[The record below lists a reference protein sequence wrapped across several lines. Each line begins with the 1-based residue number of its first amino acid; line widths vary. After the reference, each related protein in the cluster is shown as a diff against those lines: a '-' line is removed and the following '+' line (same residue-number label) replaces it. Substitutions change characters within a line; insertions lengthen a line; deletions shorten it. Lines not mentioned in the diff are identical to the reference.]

1 MINTYSYEHLLWY
14 IKQRG
19 VRRDDRT
26 GIGTLS
32 SFGHNLRYDLTE
44 SFPLITTKKIHF
56 KSVLYELLW
65 FLRGDTNTKF
75 LKNHG
80 ISIWDEWA
88 DKNGDLGP
96 IYGKQWRDW
105 KVSGNKTYSIDQI
118 KETVRLL
125 KENPNSRRIIVSAW
139 NVADLDKMRL
149 PPCPLLFQF
158 YVQGKSLSCQVY
170 QRSADMF
177 LGVPFDI
184 ATYALL
190 THMFAHVCDLIP
202 HELIMC
208 FGDTHIYL
216 NHLEQVDT
224 QLSRTIMPFPSIKIT
239 RKVGN
244 ILLFKEEDFLIEN
257 YNPHPPIKAPIAV

>member
-1 MINTYSYEHLLWY
+1 MKTYTYTYEHLLWY
-14 IKQRG
+14 IKQLG
-19 VRRDDRT
+19 SIKEDRT

-32 SFGHNLRYDLTE
+32 SFGHQLRFDLKE

-65 FLRGDTNTKF
+65 FLKGGTNTKY
-75 LKNHG
+75 LHNHG
-80 ISIWDEWA
+80 VTIWDEWA
-88 DKNGDLGP
+88 DKNGELGP
-96 IYGKQWRDW
+96 IYGKQWREW
-105 KVSGNKTYSIDQI
+105 QANGFTIDQI

-125 KENPNSRRIIVSAW
+125 KEFPNSRRIIVSAW
-139 NVADLDKMRL
+139 NVADLDKMSL

-158 YVQGKSLSCQVY
+158 YVNNNGLSCQVY

-190 THMFAHVCDLIP
+190 THMFAEVCEMVAD
-202 HELIMC
+202 ELIMC

-216 NHLEQVDT
+216 NHIDQVNL
-224 QLSRTIMPFPSIKIT
+224 QLSRTIPPFPSIRFT
-239 RKVGN
+239 RKVKS
-244 ILLFKEEDFLIEN
+244 IFDFKEEDFLIEN